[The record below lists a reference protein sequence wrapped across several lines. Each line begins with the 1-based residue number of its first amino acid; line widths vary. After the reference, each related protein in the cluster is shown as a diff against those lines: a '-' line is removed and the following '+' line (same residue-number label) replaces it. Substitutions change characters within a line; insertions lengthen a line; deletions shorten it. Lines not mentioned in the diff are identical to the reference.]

1 MALIVSEPQTQ
12 KLIDM
17 PTAVKLVDQMFR
29 DRAAGKVRGVPRRRL
44 KSSARQLNMMAAWQ
58 GDWDLLCLRAYAGAS
73 NTVTLYNGRTGQIQA
88 IINMGYL
95 SSLRT
100 GAATGVAA
108 KYLAPSHAK
117 TLGIIGPGW
126 QATFQV
132 EAVMNTCPIE
142 RVVVFGRTPKRR
154 KDFVRQMSKSIKKA
168 EWREAGTVEEA
179 EAESDILVVST
190 DSTTPVANG
199 VNLKDEVL
207 VATIGAN
214 QATKHEISNS
224 LIRQMSLIVTDDVPT
239 AKTDSGDLIASCE
252 FGITRWDSVVPLE
265 KIVAGGGPQPRPKK
279 ILFQSNGIADE
290 DLAVAHYVF
299 DQAKRKKIKMRQI
312 TEI

>member
-1 MALIVSEPQTQ
+1 MPLIVSEPQTK
-12 KLIDM
+12 KLVDM
-17 PTAVKLVDQMFR
+17 PMALKLVDQMFR
-29 DRAAGKVRGVPRRRL
+29 DRAAGKVRSLPRRRL

-58 GDWDLLCLRAYAGAS
+58 GDSDLLCLRAYAGAS

-108 KYLAPSHAK
+108 KYLAPGNAK

-132 EAVMNTCPIE
+132 EALMNACPIE
-142 RVVVFGRTPKRR
+142 KVVVFGRTPKRR
-154 KDFVRQMSKSIKKA
+154 KDFVRQMSKSIKA
-168 EWREAGTVEEA
+168 EWREAASVEEA
-179 EAESDILVVST
+179 EAESDVLVVST

-214 QATKHEISNS
+214 QSTKHEISNS

-239 AKTDSGDLIASCE
+239 AKIDSGDLIASCE

-290 DLAVAHYVF
+290 DLAVARYVLE
-299 DQAKRKKIKMRQI
+299 QAKRKKVKMRQI